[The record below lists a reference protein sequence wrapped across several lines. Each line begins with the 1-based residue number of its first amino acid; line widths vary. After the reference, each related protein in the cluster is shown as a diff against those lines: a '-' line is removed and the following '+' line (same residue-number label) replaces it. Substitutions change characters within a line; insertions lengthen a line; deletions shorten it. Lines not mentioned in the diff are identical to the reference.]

1 MSGEMNREE
10 QVNKILAGLE
20 LPPGVII
27 RPWGEADFP
36 ATQTLVIAEGW
47 RTLEQRPAAG
57 LKAWQNSWPTL
68 VAASNGEV
76 IGILRAI
83 TDYEVTTYIAEI
95 LVDPQWRGRG
105 IGKLL
110 LEVCHRLVP
119 ETRFDLLS
127 LERSV
132 GFYSANGFRE
142 FRGFRKSDFTG

>member
-1 MSGEMNREE
+1 MNREE
-10 QVNKILAGLE
+10 QVKTILAGLE
-20 LPPGVII
+20 LPPGVEI
-27 RPWGEADFP
+27 RSWGEADFA
-36 ATQTLVIAEGW
+36 ATQAISTAEGW
-47 RTLEQRPAAG
+47 RTLQERPEVG
-57 LKAWQNSWPTL
+57 LRAWQNSWPTL
-68 VAASNGEV
+68 VAAHNGEV

-105 IGKLL
+105 LGKLL

-119 ETRFDLLS
+119 DTRFDLLS
-127 LERSV
+127 LERAA